1 MAESS
6 VGAHRS
12 SRLDDP
18 WSVPPV
24 YRIPLERPKVRV
36 KADILPAISLA
47 GTSTLLAFPL
57 VYLWSLLAPTQRFRV
72 YEGGLAPLDLE
83 SWHRFDSLAIFGFLS
98 IGAGVLIAA
107 VAWLMRERRGP
118 VMLVAA
124 ALGALGASAVGV
136 LSKGMFL
143 GKYDIAKPPS
153 VGDVIVAAPTLDTW
167 WVIIAAP
174 TAAVVVYGICAAWNG
189 LDDLGRR
196 LG

>member
-12 SRLDDP
+12 SQLDDP

-24 YRIPLERPKVRV
+24 YRLPLQRPPVRV

-57 VYLWSLLAPTQRFRV
+57 VYLWSLLAPAQRLRV
-72 YEGGLAPLDLE
+72 YEAGLAPLDLE
-83 SWHRFDSLAIFGFLS
+83 SWHRFDSLAIYGFLS
-98 IGAGVLIAA
+98 IGAGLLIAA

-136 LSKGMFL
+136 LSQGMFN
-143 GKYDIAKPPS
+143 GKYEITKAPA
-153 VGDVIVAAPTLDTW
+153 VGDVITTAPTLDTW

-174 TAAVVVYGICAAWNG
+174 TAAVVLYGICAAWNG